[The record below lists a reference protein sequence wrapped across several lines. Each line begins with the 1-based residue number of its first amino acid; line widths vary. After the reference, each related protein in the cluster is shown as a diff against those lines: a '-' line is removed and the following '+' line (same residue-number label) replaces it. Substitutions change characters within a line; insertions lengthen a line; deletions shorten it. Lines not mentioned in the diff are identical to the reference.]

1 MKSILNF
8 NIVEKAIMFS
18 LTSLVAVTW
27 AMLVFHM
34 VTEGIV
40 ASSFGIYG

>member
-8 NIVEKAIMFS
+8 NIVEKAIMFT
-18 LTSLVAVTW
+18 LTSLVAITW
-27 AMLVFHM
+27 SMLVFHM

>member
-27 AMLVFHM
+27 TMLVFHM